1 MNPGKNRY
9 GAAGIVLLLVSLAV
23 LVWGGAAR
31 AAPPLQQS
39 NEGDTTFGVQ
49 TFLEDQPGVLKT
61 FFDNGQAASAIIE
74 GNSLYYG
81 ISPSLDLALLE
92 TVSHLLSDPA
102 PADAT
107 LRQPYGPAGPQ
118 GFAAQVEWASRELR
132 AGLGPYD
139 TPPTLHFTDGT
150 TFTLTLEQAPEGV
163 AVQRF
168 LAIGRTSTE
177 WRRLVDRFAL
187 VFQDYFNNELLVF
200 SPSFPTDATWDIP
213 QTGFLQCPWPP
224 GMPVV
229 HLAYFD
235 HTYPTVDTGPDGNRV
250 VVTYAGVADVQY
262 NTHDGHD
269 YVFPANPIGSPILAA
284 APGLA
289 YARTARGNGVVIL
302 HPNGYETVYWHLN
315 HFAPRF
321 RSIIDGSRGIWVEAG
336 DILGTSGTSGF
347 DYGTPHLH
355 FEVRYRGKQVDPY
368 GWHGPAPDPCE
379 AYAACEDRGWL
390 WHSDLYGLYD
400 FTPPDHLSDRA
411 SPGTPRTRLRVPS
424 PDQTPPVGTLSI
436 NPPDDL
442 LLLVHFDGHLLQEVG
457 LGGPEEHQH
466 QEAGAFAPGRYGQAL
481 DLSRSQSQDRPRG
494 SGGSG
499 EITFPISGNVRLDA
513 GSISLWAK
521 LPDHYPPNSINRHYL
536 LAASANPQ
544 DSAGGYAGTFAL
556 RRNNL
561 GPEHAPRWNF
571 WTVPQGRGE
580 EIEEEKE
587 IERRDSQHDD
597 HLTAPDTLTPGWHHL
612 AITWD
617 RARGSKTLYFDGE
630 RVATTTGVTLP
641 LDIGPVLHIGQFTY
655 GGSQSGVLLDDLA
668 VFGRVLADDEIA
680 AIARATGPIS
690 TSTTIVTT
698 RTLRLDTNAS
708 DRDGNG
714 KIGLIVAMQP
724 GINGTFAPPQPYSE
738 TLSLSLPPQATEQE
752 YTVAV
757 RYFDRASNRRVV
769 TRTVLLDLP
778 PRGDAAIVASDTVS
792 ATLVLTATDLH
803 RPIEMQLSTSPDFAQ
818 AMWEPLQTQVFWQWP
833 EQRQRER
840 AGTGEGGR
848 ENAEGNRLWVR
859 FRDGR
864 GNLSE
869 PKPVTEMFRLHLP
882 RVVR

>member
-1 MNPGKNRY
+1 MNRGKNRF
-9 GAAGIVLLLVSLAV
+9 GAVGLVLLLVIPGL
-23 LVWGGAAR
+23 LLWGIPAR
-31 AAPPLQQS
+31 AALPHQRGSEQ
-39 NEGDTTFGVQ
+39 DTTFGVQ

-61 FFDNGQAASAIIE
+61 FSDNGQAASAIIE

-81 ISPSLDLALLE
+81 ISPSLHLALLE
-92 TVSHLLSDPA
+92 TVNHLLSDPV
-102 PADAT
+102 PTDAA

-118 GFAAQVEWASRELR
+118 GFAAQMEWASRELR

-235 HTYPTVDTGPDGNRV
+235 HTYPTVDTGPDGNSV

-321 RSIIDGSRGIWVEAG
+321 RSIVDGSRGIWVETG

-368 GWHGPAPDPCE
+368 GWHGPGPDPCE

-400 FTPPDHLSDRA
+400 FTPPDHLLGVE
-411 SPGTPRTRLRVPS
+411 SPGTPRTRLRVPP

-442 LLLVHFDGHLLQEVG
+442 LLLVRFDGHLLQEVG
-457 LGGPEEHQH
+457 QGGPAEHQG
-466 QEAGAFAPGRYGQAL
+466 AGAFAPGRYGQAL
-481 DLSRSQSQDRPRG
+481 DLSRDRSRDLSDG
-494 SGGSG
+494 SGVG
-499 EITFPISGNVRLDA
+499 EITFPISGNMRLEA

-544 DSAGGYAGTFAL
+544 DSAGGYAGTLAL
-556 RRNNL
+556 RRDNL
-561 GPEHAPRWNF
+561 GPDHTPRWNF
-571 WTVPQGRGE
+571 WTVPQSKHQGKGKDE
-580 EIEEEKE
+580 TGKTEGMVSQ
-587 IERRDSQHDD
+587 RDD
-597 HLTAPDTLTPGWHHL
+597 LAAPDTLPPGWHHL

-617 RARGSKTLYFDGE
+617 RARGNKTLYFDGE
-630 RVATTTGVTLP
+630 RVAATTGVTLP
-641 LDIGPVLHIGQFTY
+641 LDIGPVLHIGRFTY

-680 AIARATGPIS
+680 AIASATQPIS
-690 TSTTIVTT
+690 TSATVVTT
-698 RTLRLDTNAS
+698 RNLRLDTNAS
-708 DRDGNG
+708 DRDGSG
-714 KIGLIVAMQP
+714 RAALIVAMQP
-724 GINGTFAPPQPYSE
+724 GLNGAFAPPQPYSE
-738 TLSLSLPPQATEQE
+738 TLSLTLPPQATEQE

-757 RYFDRASNRRVV
+757 RYFDRASNRYVV
-769 TRTVLLDLP
+769 THTVLLDLP
-778 PRGDAAIVASDTVS
+778 PRGDAAIIASDAVS
-792 ATLVLTATDLH
+792 ATLALTATDLH
-803 RPIEMQLSTSPDFAQ
+803 QPIEMQLSASPDFAQ

-833 EQRQRER
+833 EQQQKER
-840 AGTGEGGR
+840 RGWDAR
-848 ENAEGNRLWVR
+848 ENRESEEGKRGLWVR

-869 PKPVTEMFRLHLP
+869 PLPVTEMFRVHLP
-882 RVVR
+882 RIFR